1 MKYDCIKKETKL
13 KMKIHKFWFTFTRFF
28 VVQLDFK
35 CSIIQLFP
43 VFYNI
48 IVITRIKCNTHS
60 IILTRSVLYI
70 HFWQPRLFG
79 LMGSDLPFF
88 TCVCLLTI
96 LCLTGYKNTKMMGR
110 EWERERF
117 ICLLF
122 LICAHTAQKQI
133 NLSKQKATKKTQ
145 RRSSR
150 RNSWSSWWKE
160 KRTFNVDYVRHKTK
174 QTFRLSCD
182 DETKVENMQ
191 NMQKSFALLS
201 IFIPCQRVYTFN
213 RKSLKLVENRTT
225 IGRK

>member
-1 MKYDCIKKETKL
+1 MKIKK
-13 KMKIHKFWFTFTRFF
+13 FCFTFTRFF
-28 VVQLDFK
+28 AVQLDFK
-35 CSIIQLFP
+35 CSIIQLIP
-43 VFYNI
+43 VFYNF

-60 IILTRSVLYI
+60 IILTRSVLCI

-110 EWERERF
+110 ERERF

-145 RRSSR
+145 RRRRSSR
-150 RNSWSSWWKE
+150 RNS
-160 KRTFNVDYVRHKTK
+160 
-174 QTFRLSCD
+174 
-182 DETKVENMQ
+182 
-191 NMQKSFALLS
+191 
-201 IFIPCQRVYTFN
+201 
-213 RKSLKLVENRTT
+213 
-225 IGRK
+225 